1 MCINNL
7 IIYRVEHIISFL
19 GVILDSHLTWS
30 YHIQHVK
37 LKIAKSIGIL
47 CQARKVLRK
56 NTYAFIYP
64 YLTYCVEVWGSAAKV
79 YTTSIIRIQKLACRI
94 IASMPPRTSS
104 VYLFTVLNLLS
115 FNAIYTHCVLVMM
128 YKWSTGV
135 LPGALSSMFS
145 RTKSVHSIATR
156 QTDKLH
162 VNLCNLQVTSK
173 VIRYSGVSL
182 WNKLPND
189 IITQT
194 TLSLFKSKLKPRL
207 CRMCCV

>member
-1 MCINNL
+1 MKLDRIFLWLNSNKLSLNVKKTQFMVFSLKKHITANTDMCINNQ
-7 IIYRVEHIISFL
+7 IIYRVEHITFL

-47 CQARKVLRK
+47 CRARKV
-56 NTYAFIYP
+56 
-64 YLTYCVEVWGSAAKV
+64 
-79 YTTSIIRIQKLACRI
+79 ACRI
-94 IASMPPRTSS
+94 ITSMPPKTSS

-162 VNLCNLQVTSK
+162 VHLCNLQVTSK

-182 WNKLPND
+182 WNN
-189 IITQT
+189 
-194 TLSLFKSKLKPRL
+194 
-207 CRMCCV
+207 